1 MKTKIEDWDE
11 SFLEVEDYQV
21 ERALTNGALDAIYRA
36 RRFGTD
42 FVVEED
48 GKTRSLGPDETAPY
62 EKHLIEMEKRY
73 FGKLSFRADPGLHAE
88 QFKIVNVATNEE
100 LASANG

>member
-21 ERALTNGALDAIYRA
+21 ERALTNGALDAIQRA

-48 GKTRSLGPDETAPY
+48 GKTRSLRPDETAPY
-62 EKHLIEMEKRY
+62 EMHLIENLERLNRKIAELQGQSGQTFSLNERPEK
-73 FGKLSFRADPGLHAE
+73 
-88 QFKIVNVATNEE
+88 
-100 LASANG
+100 